1 MHLFSQHSQTSVRP
15 YVAAVPAADIRA
27 RSAATGGAV
36 EEAAIDAALVERVQA
51 GDRLAF
57 DLLVRKYQHRIVGLI
72 QRFVPDWHEAQDVA
86 QEAFIKAFRAL
97 PNFRGDSAFYT
108 WLYKIAVNSAKNFL
122 VSASR
127 RPPGDDVSMDDAVI
141 RDDASRMHDQAT
153 PENEFLREEVE
164 RAVLAAVADLPED
177 IRMALTLR
185 EIEGLSYEEIAQIM
199 NSPIGTVRSRI
210 FRGRDAVDRRIRPL
224 MEG

>member
-1 MHLFSQHSQTSVRP
+1 MALKLQQSAPWVRS
-15 YVAAVPAADIRA
+15 VPATA
-27 RSAATGGAV
+27 RPAGSVTGVAV

-57 DLLVRKYQHRIVGLI
+57 DLLVRKYQHRIVALV

-86 QEAFIKAFRAL
+86 QEAFIKAYRAL

-108 WLYKIAVNSAKNFL
+108 WLYKISVNTAKNFL
-122 VSASR
+122 VSQSR
-127 RPPGDDVSMDDAVI
+127 RPPLDDILMDDAVHHE
-141 RDDASRMHDQAT
+141 ATARMHERAT

-164 RAVLAAVADLPED
+164 RTVIAAVEGLPEE
-177 IRMALTLR
+177 IRTALTLR
-185 EIEGLSYEEIAQIM
+185 EIDGLSYEEIAQIM
-199 NSPIGTVRSRI
+199 NCPIGTVRSRI

-224 MEG
+224 VEG

>member
-1 MHLFSQHSQTSVRP
+1 MGLNLLWVAPSSHPINAQPPVVRP
-15 YVAAVPAADIRA
+15 V
-27 RSAATGGAV
+27 TTQGGAV
-36 EEAAIDAALVERVQA
+36 EEAAIDAALVERVQS

-57 DLLVRKYQHRIVGLI
+57 DLLVRKYQHRIVSLV

-86 QEAFIKAFRAL
+86 QEAFIKAYRAL

-122 VSASR
+122 VSQSR
-127 RPPGDDVSMDDAVI
+127 RPPTDDVQMDDAVHQE
-141 RDDASRMHDQAT
+141 DAGRMHDRAT
-153 PENEFLREEVE
+153 PENEFLRAEVE
-164 RAVLAAVADLPED
+164 RTVLAAVEDLPED
-177 IRMALTLR
+177 IRTALTLR
-185 EIEGLSYEEIAQIM
+185 EIDGLSYEEIAQIM
-199 NSPIGTVRSRI
+199 NCPIGTVRSRI

>member
-1 MHLFSQHSQTSVRP
+1 MGLKLGWSKPRSGELPLAPRP
-15 YVAAVPAADIRA
+15 
-27 RSAATGGAV
+27 ATTVTGVAV

-57 DLLVRKYQHRIVGLI
+57 DLLVRKYQHRIVALI

-86 QEAFIKAFRAL
+86 QEAFIKAFRAI

-108 WLYKIAVNSAKNFL
+108 WLYKISVNTAKNFL
-122 VSASR
+122 VSQSR
-127 RPPGDDVSMDDAVI
+127 RPPLDDVLLEDAVHLES
-141 RDDASRMHDQAT
+141 AGRMHEQAT

-164 RAVLAAVADLPED
+164 RTVLAAVEELPEE
-177 IRMALTLR
+177 IRTALTLR
-185 EIEGLSYEEIAQIM
+185 EIDGLSYEEIAQIM
-199 NSPIGTVRSRI
+199 NCPIGTVRSRI

-224 MEG
+224 VEG

>member
-1 MHLFSQHSQTSVRP
+1 MGLNLQR
-15 YVAAVPAADIRA
+15 PAATMRGLPPA
-27 RSAATGGAV
+27 PVPVVNYTGGAV

-57 DLLVRKYQHRIVGLI
+57 DLLVRKYQHRIVALI

-108 WLYKIAVNSAKNFL
+108 WLYKIAVNTAKNFL
-122 VSASR
+122 VSQSR
-127 RPPGDDVSMDDAVI
+127 RPPLDDVSMDDAVHQEG
-141 RDDASRMHDQAT
+141 AARMHERAT

-164 RAVLAAVADLPED
+164 RTVIAAVEDLPEE
-177 IRMALTLR
+177 IRTALTLR
-185 EIEGLSYEEIAQIM
+185 EIDGLSYEEIAQIM
-199 NSPIGTVRSRI
+199 NCPIGTVRSRI

-224 MEG
+224 VEA

>member
-1 MHLFSQHSQTSVRP
+1 MGLLNFQRHAPV
-15 YVAAVPAADIRA
+15 A
-27 RSAATGGAV
+27 RSLPPAPRPVTQTGGSV

-57 DLLVRKYQHRIVGLI
+57 DLLVRKYQHRIVALV

-108 WLYKIAVNSAKNFL
+108 WLYKIAVNTAKNFL
-122 VSASR
+122 VSQSR
-127 RPPGDDVSMDDAVI
+127 RPPLDDIQMDDAVHHE
-141 RDDASRMHDQAT
+141 ATARMHERAT

-164 RAVLAAVADLPED
+164 RTVIAAVEDLPEE
-177 IRMALTLR
+177 IRTALTLR
-185 EIEGLSYEEIAQIM
+185 EIDGLSYEEIAQIM
-199 NSPIGTVRSRI
+199 NCPIG
-210 FRGRDAVDRRIRPL
+210 
-224 MEG
+224 

>member
-1 MHLFSQHSQTSVRP
+1 MGLNLRWSAPTTRGTL
-15 YVAAVPAADIRA
+15 PAARP
-27 RSAATGGAV
+27 AATVTGVAV

-57 DLLVRKYQHRIVGLI
+57 DLLVRKYQHRIVALI

-86 QEAFIKAFRAL
+86 QEAFIKAYRAL

-108 WLYKIAVNSAKNFL
+108 WLYKISVNSAKNFL
-122 VSASR
+122 VSQSR
-127 RPPGDDVSMDDAVI
+127 RPPMDDVLMDDATSQS
-141 RDDASRMHDQAT
+141 DDRMHESAT

-164 RAVLAAVADLPED
+164 RTVLAAVEDLPED
-177 IRMALTLR
+177 IRTALTLR
-185 EIEGLSYEEIAQIM
+185 EIDGLSYEEIAQIM
-199 NSPIGTVRSRI
+199 NCPIGTVRSRI

-224 MEG
+224 VEG

>member
-1 MHLFSQHSQTSVRP
+1 MGLNLRWSAPTTRGTP
-15 YVAAVPAADIRA
+15 TAAKPATTV
-27 RSAATGGAV
+27 TGVVV

-57 DLLVRKYQHRIVGLI
+57 DLLVRKYQHRIVALI

-108 WLYKIAVNSAKNFL
+108 WLYKISVNTAKNFL
-122 VSASR
+122 VSQSR
-127 RPPGDDVSMDDAVI
+127 RPPMDDVLMDDASNHA
-141 RDDASRMHDQAT
+141 DGRMLDSAT

-164 RAVLAAVADLPED
+164 RTVLAAVADLPEE
-177 IRMALTLR
+177 IRTALTLR
-185 EIEGLSYEEIAQIM
+185 EIDGLSYEEIAQIM
-199 NSPIGTVRSRI
+199 NCPIGTVRSRI

-224 MEG
+224 VEG